1 MAVAIDEGGKLPDV
15 DLTTPSGGKIN
26 LRDYLGKPLV
36 LYFYPK
42 DDTSGCTREAQDFS
56 RLYGEFQEQ
65 GAEVL
70 GVSRDT
76 PIKHQKFIDKYDLT
90 VPLATDDKNEAM
102 GAFGVWV
109 QKSLY
114 GKTYMGID
122 RSTFLFDARGVL
134 VRVWRKVRVPGH
146 AIDVLEALKELR

>member
-102 GAFGVWV
+102 DAFGVWV